1 MNERIKELAEK
12 AGFYFYDLHDVDGQD
27 CGESIE
33 ADDWTAAEKFAEL
46 IEQDVIERLKN
57 NENSSYTD
65 IVSDGGMDPRS

>member
-1 MNERIKELAEK
+1 MNPRIKQLAEK

-46 IEQDVIERLKN
+46 VEQDVIERLKN
-57 NENSSYTD
+57 NKNSSYTD
-65 IVSDGGMDPRS
+65 IVSGGGMDPRS